1 MSTTVSMKMRLYAL
15 PIDEAKNFVLENLAA
30 NLDSAPIAKFPA
42 SGYLATTAPA
52 NIELE
57 TSVRVALP
65 DDAAFTLSLDYT
77 YCRMAYTGS
86 DDVQRDYFYFIKD
99 ITREGNN
106 VLRLSLRLDCLNTF
120 YGLWKNAFSDK
131 TRIIRQHED
140 RFISGDHILAGTLMM
155 KVDPIGEGINPP
167 LYTISKRAIE
177 QDGYDSRWC
186 MRYEKDDLSAEGI
199 DSPLNTATIHTCL
212 FPQQSGAS
220 IDYHLSNSF
229 ITLADDFSGLY
240 IRTSENITNIN
251 PRKSTKVVKEI
262 QCPYCPANLKAGYI
276 PLTEQK
282 AMAVMGF
289 TGQFSNSTVF
299 FHSDIFQE
307 KMASKV
313 TTDQLLT
320 LTVFDTPALSKARKL
335 KDPKLY
341 NSEFHSFVYMYDTY
355 EWSPQIERVIPALYG
370 NLAQP
375 TIYRIDYRIDYYQ
388 SSDFVGNLAFRFVLN
403 GGSAYPGS
411 YLYPESYDGLLTCN
425 RNNDHVLF
433 YDEYL
438 EYMKLGYNYDKKTA
452 VSNEV
457 GAWST
462 FIGGLAATAISAA
475 TSNPVGVALGLV
487 ATAGGLINAIKT
499 TVDTENSLNRKV
511 DEAKRKGASP
521 TNVGDASLL
530 YGYNENKLWMMEKT
544 ISPTMEKMIDDL
556 FYYYGYAR
564 GYYGVP
570 NLTSRVYFNF
580 IQCEAVFNSLV
591 LPRFAMTDI
600 AAKLAEGVTVFH
612 HVGAG
617 YDLNQTYENY
627 ETALLS

>member
-1 MSTTVSMKMRLYAL
+1 
-15 PIDEAKNFVLENLAA
+15 
-30 NLDSAPIAKFPA
+30 
-42 SGYLATTAPA
+42 
-52 NIELE
+52 
-57 TSVRVALP
+57 
-65 DDAAFTLSLDYT
+65 
-77 YCRMAYTGS
+77 
-86 DDVQRDYFYFIKD
+86 
-99 ITREGNN
+99 
-106 VLRLSLRLDCLNTF
+106 
-120 YGLWKNAFSDK
+120 
-131 TRIIRQHED
+131 
-140 RFISGDHILAGTLMM
+140 
-155 KVDPIGEGINPP
+155 
-167 LYTISKRAIE
+167 
-177 QDGYDSRWC
+177 
-186 MRYEKDDLSAEGI
+186 
-199 DSPLNTATIHTCL
+199 
-212 FPQQSGAS
+212 
-220 IDYHLSNSF
+220 
-229 ITLADDFSGLY
+229 
-240 IRTSENITNIN
+240 
-251 PRKSTKVVKEI
+251 
-262 QCPYCPANLKAGYI
+262 
-276 PLTEQK
+276 
-282 AMAVMGF
+282 
-289 TGQFSNSTVF
+289 
-299 FHSDIFQE
+299 
-307 KMASKV
+307 
-313 TTDQLLT
+313 
-320 LTVFDTPALSKARKL
+320 
-335 KDPKLY
+335 
-341 NSEFHSFVYMYDTY
+341 
-355 EWSPQIERVIPALYG
+355 
-370 NLAQP
+370 
-375 TIYRIDYRIDYYQ
+375 
-388 SSDFVGNLAFRFVLN
+388 
-403 GGSAYPGS
+403 
-411 YLYPESYDGLLTCN
+411 
-425 RNNDHVLF
+425 
-433 YDEYL
+433 
-438 EYMKLGYNYDKKTA
+438 MKLGYNYDKKTA

>member
-15 PIDEAKNFVLENLAA
+15 PIDEAKNFVLEGLAA
-30 NLDSAPIAKFPA
+30 NLDSMAIAKFPA
-42 SGYLATTAPA
+42 SGYLSTTAPA

-57 TSVRVALP
+57 SSVRVALP

-86 DDVQRDYFYFIKD
+86 DSIQRDYFYFIKD

-106 VLRLSLRLDCLNTF
+106 VLRLALRLDCLNTF
-120 YGLWKNAFSDK
+120 HHLWKTAFSDK

-140 RFISGDHILAGTLMM
+140 RFISGNHILEGTIMM

-167 LYTISKRAIE
+167 LYTLSKRAIK

-199 DSPLNTATIHTCL
+199 EAPHATATIHTCL
-212 FPQQSGAS
+212 FPQQPGTQIDYYLSNNFAVLADSYSGAK
-220 IDYHLSNSF
+220 
-229 ITLADDFSGLY
+229 
-240 IRTSENITNIN
+240 IRTSENIANIN
-251 PRKSTKVVKEI
+251 PRKSQKVVKEI
-262 QCPYCPANLKAGYI
+262 QCPYCPAPLKAGYI
-276 PLTEQK
+276 ALTSNK
-282 AMAVMGF
+282 ALAVAGF
-289 TGQFSNSTVF
+289 TGEVSNSTVF
-299 FHSDIFQE
+299 VHSDIYE
-307 KMASKV
+307 ETMSSTI
-313 TTDQLLT
+313 TTDPLLYLT
-320 LTVFDTPALSKARKL
+320 LLDTPALSKARKL

-341 NSEFHSFVYMYDTY
+341 NSEFHSFSYVYDTY

-375 TIYRIDYRIDYYQ
+375 TIYRIDYMITYHQ
-388 SSDFVGNLAFRFVLN
+388 SADFVGNLAFRFSLN
-403 GGSAYPGS
+403 GGNAYPGT
-411 YLYPESYDGLLTCN
+411 YLYPEDYDGLLTCN

-433 YDEYL
+433 YDEYI
-438 EYMKLGYNYDKKTA
+438 EYMRLGYNYDKKTA
-452 VSNEV
+452 ISNEV

-462 FIGGLAATAISAA
+462 FVGGIAATAISAV
-475 TSNPVGVALGLV
+475 TSNPVGIALGLV

-511 DEAKRKGASP
+511 DEAKRKGAAP

-530 YGYNENKLWMMEKT
+530 YDYNENKLWMMEKT
-544 ISPTMEKMIDDL
+544 VSPTMEKMIDDL

-564 GYYGVP
+564 GYYGTP
-570 NLTSRVYFNF
+570 NLTSRLYFNF
-580 IQCEAVFNSLV
+580 IQCEAVFNNIV
-591 LPRFAMTDI
+591 IPRFAMTDI
-600 AAKLAEGVTVFH
+600 TAKLAEGVTVFH
-612 HVGAG
+612 YVGGDYNIA
-617 YDLNQTYENY
+617 QTYENY